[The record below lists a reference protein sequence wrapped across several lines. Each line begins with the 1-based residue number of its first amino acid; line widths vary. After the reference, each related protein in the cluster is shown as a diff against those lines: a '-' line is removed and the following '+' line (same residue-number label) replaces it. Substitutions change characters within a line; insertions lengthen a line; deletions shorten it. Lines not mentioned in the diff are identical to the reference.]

1 MTNADTTAWSGN
13 VQAVLWSE
21 SVQAMWSGEQ
31 PSSGSTRQS
40 ADNTMEERLNLGSD
54 VTDLSATRGRRRR
67 PRTRTGLKVEF
78 ENEGG
83 FGPSWPADGAERRS
97 SRMSG
102 FGERISKKL
111 GFVRTR
117 SADSESADSESAQA
131 TAVQRQQML
140 QALPRL
146 GQRAQSVDDLQTQ
159 VRMQRFRSRKEKDA
173 RPGVVDRDTGKFY
186 LCYSI

>member
-31 PSSGSTRQS
+31 PSSGNTRQS
-40 ADNTMEERLNLGSD
+40 DNTMEERLNLGSD

-83 FGPSWPADGAERRS
+83 FGPRWPADGAERRS

-117 SADSESADSESAQA
+117 SADSEYSGFSRYSEY
-131 TAVQRQQML
+131 
-140 QALPRL
+140 P
-146 GQRAQSVDDLQTQ
+146 
-159 VRMQRFRSRKEKDA
+159 EY
-173 RPGVVDRDTGKFY
+173 PE
-186 LCYSI
+186 YS